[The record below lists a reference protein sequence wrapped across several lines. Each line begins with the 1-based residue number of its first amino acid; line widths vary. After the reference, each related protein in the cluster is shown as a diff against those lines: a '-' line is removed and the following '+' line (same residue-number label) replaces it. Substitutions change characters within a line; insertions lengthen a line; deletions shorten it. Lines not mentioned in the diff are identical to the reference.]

1 MAPRSLS
8 KTPKPAPSQQP
19 ARKKSPELDP
29 EGDFDRDG
37 LKNRVEADRGT
48 DPRLADTDGDGLSD
62 RDEVSRKTDPLNVDS
77 DGDGFWDGPEV
88 EVGTSP
94 KVRTSDKAFRQR
106 IDVDSDG
113 LSAAREKELGTD
125 PLNADSD
132 QDGVWDGDE
141 VLLGSRP
148 KDPNSRPKLARGEK
162 DKDGDGLSDELEKS
176 IGTKANKR
184 DSDGD
189 GLDDALEYRHGW
201 DPRLKGEA
209 ARGRRWDSDSD
220 GWSDEAEL
228 RHGTNAAD
236 SNDVPKDF
244 RPNDGPTNKGALRP
258 SQKVLTDDELDARP
272 IKGTSLPPTGLGSN
286 PALSE
291 DFADVSET
299 EVGSTP
305 MIVRVGQVESI
316 DEVAAVASIDAVFAL
331 ATPAGSLDD
340 LFAGIDTSVPLHTL
354 AAVDSVP
361 TSAPVDIGAPVAPPE
376 PGPNDGEPLGWELPA
391 ASAAAPANDFSE
403 VFEPE

>member
-1 MAPRSLS
+1 MAPRSSS
-8 KTPKPAPSQQP
+8 KTPKPALPQQP
-19 ARKKSPELDP
+19 ARRKSPELDP

-48 DPRLADTDGDGLSD
+48 NPRLADTDGDGLSD

-106 IDVDSDG
+106 IDVDADG

-132 QDGVWDGDE
+132 QDGIWDGDE

-148 KDPNSRPKLARGEK
+148 KDPNSRPKLARGER

-176 IGTKANKR
+176 IGTKANKS

-201 DPRLKGEA
+201 DPRLKGDA
-209 ARGRRWDSDSD
+209 TRGRVWDSDSD

-236 SNDVPKDF
+236 SNDVPKEY

-258 SQKVLTDDELDARP
+258 SHKVLTDDDLDSLPVNAV
-272 IKGTSLPPTGLGSN
+272 SLPPKGLGANS
-286 PALSE
+286 ALSE
-291 DFADVSET
+291 DFTDISES
-299 EVGSTP
+299 EAGSTL
-305 MIVRVGQVESI
+305 MAARVGQVESI
-316 DEVAAVASIDAVFAL
+316 DEVAATASIDALFAQ
-331 ATPAGSLDD
+331 ASPAGSLDD
-340 LFAGIDTSVPLHTL
+340 LFAGIDTSVPLNTL

-376 PGPNDGEPLGWELPA
+376 PGWNDGEPLGWELPA
-391 ASAAAPANDFSE
+391 PRAAAPVEGFIEA
-403 VFEPE
+403 FEPE